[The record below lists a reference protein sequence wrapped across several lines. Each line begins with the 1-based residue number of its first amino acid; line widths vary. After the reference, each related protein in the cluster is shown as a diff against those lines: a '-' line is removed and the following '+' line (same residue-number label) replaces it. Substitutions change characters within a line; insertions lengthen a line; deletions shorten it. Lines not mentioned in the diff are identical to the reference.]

1 MLQVLLK
8 VELFYLQIF
17 IILYPVNKKSGS
29 KNKFGTAAL
38 IRQYVYLF

>member
-17 IILYPVNKKSGS
+17 IILYPVKKSGS